1 MNPTFKK
8 LFLSP
13 SSWLLGSAILVAGSA
28 SAATAAAP
36 VRQVVT
42 DPAFSQLVD
51 AKARVELLTDQ
62 AKWAEGPL
70 CLQDGR
76 LIWSDIKANKVSGWQ
91 AKDGVSTWLE
101 PADFQN
107 GHTLDA
113 QGRVVAASHGKR
125 GIVRQEANGE
135 WRTLVDTYQGKRL
148 NSPNDVVADN
158 SGTLWFT
165 DPTFG
170 VLSKSEGYGGT
181 PEQGGEF
188 VYRYVPDTGEITR
201 LETPELH
208 SPNGL
213 AFSPDQQRLYV
224 ADSQMAHDFSNKTLA
239 HRIMVYQVRDG
250 RLSNG
255 KVFAEIE
262 SGIPD
267 GIKVDALGNVWS
279 SSKEG
284 IQVFS
289 AAGKSLGKLLVSASD
304 TSNLTFC
311 SDEQGSWA
319 YITAANKVLRVQ
331 VAKGV
336 IGR

>member
-28 SAATAAAP
+28 SAATTAAP

-42 DPAFSQLVD
+42 DAAFSQLVD

-70 CLQDGR
+70 CLLDGR

-188 VYRYVPDTGEITR
+188 VYRYVPETGEITR

-213 AFSPDQQRLYV
+213 AFSPDQQLLYV

-239 HRIMVYQVRDG
+239 HRIMIYQVRDG

-267 GIKVDALGNVWS
+267 GIKVDALG
-279 SSKEG
+279 
-284 IQVFS
+284 
-289 AAGKSLGKLLVSASD
+289 
-304 TSNLTFC
+304 
-311 SDEQGSWA
+311 
-319 YITAANKVLRVQ
+319 
-331 VAKGV
+331 
-336 IGR
+336 